1 MTRLG
6 IIQRRTSLVSAF
18 AVIVAMLALGTG
30 VGSAQAV
37 PNRVNEKVTIC
48 HRTHATTNPYR
59 QITVS
64 MSSIIGNGNSGNGHG
79 GVNHNPHYTGKPV
92 FDPTFTYPA
101 NQKQWQDI
109 IPPFNYVPAN
119 GNPGSFAGL
128 NWDAVG
134 QAIYYGYT
142 LNGVDYSGLCGKM
155 SARDFYELETAAGRA
170 DNPNANNGALNQ
182 IDNDAMQDV
191 KDQNAEEDG
200 NITSANS
207 LNDLPDPAQRPR
219 GAKVPDRV
227 RQLQEELDTTNN
239 GQVTLTQAIAGV
251 VWYDDDE
258 DGEQDLSENMVE
270 SVEISLLDPTT
281 GTAYTRS
288 RAARSLFNFQNTA
301 TYTVTTDANGY
312 FMMPDIPEGEW
323 TVIVTT
329 PDGYTYTYD
338 SNGTADGQM
347 PGTYVPAGGVGFAS
361 AGIVQDGSDSGSGS
375 GGSGSGS
382 GSGGSGSS
390 GSESGGS
397 GSLSSTDT
405 EVLAETGAA
414 GALSWG
420 IAAALLMITGAGM
433 TIARRRTR

>member
-6 IIQRRTSLVSAF
+6 MIQRRTSLVSAF

-109 IPPFNYVPAN
+109 IPPFNYVPRN

-155 SARDFYELETAAGRA
+155 SARDFYDLETAAGRA
-170 DNPNANNGALNQ
+170 DNPNANNGTLNQ

-191 KDQNAEEDG
+191 KDQEAEEDG

-227 RQLQEELDTTNN
+227 RQLQEQLDTTNN
-239 GQVTLTQAIAGV
+239 GQSSLTQAIAGV

-258 DGEQDLSENMVE
+258 DGEQDLSENLVE

-288 RAARSLFNFQNTA
+288 RAARSLFSFQNTA

-312 FMMPDIPEGEW
+312 FIMPDIPEGEW

-329 PDGYTYTYD
+329 PEGYTYTYD

-347 PGTYVPAGGVGFAS
+347 PGTYVPAGGVGFAY
-361 AGIVQDGSDSGSGS
+361 AGIVQDGSGGGSS
-375 GGSGSGS
+375 GGSSG
-382 GSGGSGSS
+382 GGSGSS
-390 GSESGGS
+390 SGGS
-397 GSLSSTDT
+397 TDG
-405 EVLAETGAA
+405 ELAASNGEILAETGARDI
-414 GALSWG
+414 GGFALTATLF
-420 IAAALLMITGAGM
+420 ILLATTVVLG
-433 TIARRRTR
+433 RRRVR